1 MDYDAIAKK
10 YGATD
15 ESAPNG
21 QIDYNAIASK
31 YGGTDS
37 YPNMG
42 AFGIPE
48 AAANIVTGMGASA
61 VGGLAGLGT
70 MATGGSLEDANNT
83 LSGIQDKF
91 TYQPRSVEGKAIS
104 HVAGLPFE
112 YATKGGQWLG
122 EAAGKP
128 FGLEDEGGLAGNL
141 AAGAGLTLLG
151 GRAALKSSPK
161 WIPAAQSA
169 FDMAKNEVRNIRA
182 PSAPIEYAPSKMAEL
197 ARDSGNNAGRI
208 EGAAAADRLG
218 AGLNA
223 GESNP
228 TWMNKFLSRMAGSQ
242 EVDTKLA
249 IDNRMNWTDNAKKVA
264 GVEDGA
270 PLSPENIKAARNEM
284 GKPYREVGAIRN
296 IASGDEL
303 VKAIDS
309 ASNLEGMTP
318 AIADYIAHA
327 VSPLLDK
334 LKTATAEGASGI
346 DLINLTRKLR
356 KDANTTYK
364 NANPEV
370 GAVDLA
376 DARMAVS
383 NALEDLAA
391 KRLLQMDA
399 EAPGK
404 GYGDLAAR
412 WKEAR
417 QKIAESHVVENATDP
432 YTYITDPVK
441 VAKHAKKAL
450 VTGTL
455 DDMARVASNFPE
467 IANIAAEPSNVPFH
481 ASRYG
486 VGGIIGGAI
495 GGLVGGLPGVAVGTL
510 AGGAMTT
517 PFQLALRRYVTS
529 KGYQGR
535 NAIPQDFR
543 PAPTAPQSRIVP
555 INKDIPY
562 SGLPAVPGSMVIPD
576 SWREGINA
584 KMERSP
590 LPAIPDQLLPLSEQ
604 YPQGIPIGA
613 AEGRMPQKSTPLPKL
628 YPDNPLMQM
637 ADEPI
642 TTKKIS
648 DLVEQIP
655 FDTKFEVANHP
666 LIVKA
671 THDFIDQAA
680 NLKAAIAAETNGFK
694 RGQLEAQLRAT
705 EREFM
710 AGWKELGFK
719 NEAQLRDLTQKLYQT
734 GGETQRGIVKTKSL
748 KDLMQ

>member
-1 MDYDAIAKK
+1 MGKPWEEYSTSQPSVGPWNEYADDEQTSPSKEQWG
-10 YGATD
+10 GAL
-15 ESAPNG
+15 
-21 QIDYNAIASK
+21 
-31 YGGTDS
+31 
-37 YPNMG
+37 
-42 AFGIPE
+42 GIPD

-70 MATGGSLEDANNT
+70 LATGGSLEDADRN
-83 LSGIQDKF
+83 LSSIQDKF
-91 TYQPRSVEGKAIS
+91 TWQPRTVEGKAIS
-104 HVAGLPFE
+104 HIAGLPFE

-151 GRAALKSSPK
+151 GRAALKSSPNWVPNAK
-161 WIPAAQSA
+161 AA
-169 FDMAKNEVRNIRA
+169 FDFAKAEAKGFRA
-182 PSAPIEYAPSKMAEL
+182 PNAPIQYAPSKMAEL
-197 ARDSGNNAGRI
+197 QAKSIDNAPMLDALEAVKRSGGKVDPAV
-208 EGAAAADRLG
+208 
-218 AGLNA
+218 
-223 GESNP
+223 SNP
-228 TWMNKFLSRMAGSQ
+228 TVFNKGMSMASG
-242 EVDTKLA
+242 EGLL
-249 IDNRMNWTDNAKKVA
+249 DNM
-264 GVEDGA
+264 
-270 PLSPENIKAARNEM
+270 LSPENAKAWGKAGAQELGIKNLSIDEYKAGRARAGVPYQEVSAIPRVASGADVKAALSS
-284 GKPYREVGAIRN
+284 
-296 IASGDEL
+296 IAD
-303 VKAIDS
+303 V
-309 ASNLEGMTP
+309 EGMTP
-318 AIADYIAHA
+318 AIAEFVFKDI
-327 VSPLLDK
+327 SPTVNNLIS
-334 LKTATAEGASGI
+334 AAEGGVNGADI
-346 DLINLTRKLR
+346 VNLTRSLR
-356 KDANTTYK
+356 KKANTTYK
-364 NANPEV
+364 QEFPTPE
-370 GAVDLA
+370 AMAMA
-376 DARMAVS
+376 DANLAISR
-383 NALEDLAA
+383 ALENLTAERLAVMN
-391 KRLLQMDA
+391 KEM
-399 EAPGK
+399 PGR
-404 GYGDLAAR
+404 GYGDLAER
-412 WKEAR
+412 WANAR
-417 QKIAESHVVENATDP
+417 QYIANSHAWENATNAETLKIDP
-432 YTYITDPVK
+432 KKFARITAKDNALTGVAADVGKIANNMPGISKNISENSLIAERATRYGVPGLVGWGLGSMIGMPGEGAMAGAVAGVAIPPLLRK
-441 VAKHAKKAL
+441 IISSDKYQAKHA
-450 VTGTL
+450 
-455 DDMARVASNFPE
+455 F
-467 IANIAAEPSNVPFH
+467 
-481 ASRYG
+481 
-486 VGGIIGGAI
+486 
-495 GGLVGGLPGVAVGTL
+495 
-510 AGGAMTT
+510 
-517 PFQLALRRYVTS
+517 
-529 KGYQGR
+529 
-535 NAIPQDFR
+535 PQDFR
-543 PAPTAPQSRIVP
+543 PPPLGPRTIP

-562 SGLPAVPGSMVIPD
+562 SGFPAVPGSMVIPD

-694 RGQLEAQLRAT
+694 RGQLEAKLRGT

>member
-1 MDYDAIAKK
+1 MGKPWEEYSTSQPSVGPWNEYADDEQTSPSKEQWG
-10 YGATD
+10 GAL
-15 ESAPNG
+15 
-21 QIDYNAIASK
+21 
-31 YGGTDS
+31 
-37 YPNMG
+37 
-42 AFGIPE
+42 GIPD

-70 MATGGSLEDANNT
+70 LATGGSLEDADRN
-83 LSGIQDKF
+83 LSSIQDKF
-91 TYQPRSVEGKAIS
+91 TWQPRTVEGKAIS
-104 HVAGLPFE
+104 HIAGLPFE

-151 GRAALKSSPK
+151 GRAALKSSPNWVPNAK
-161 WIPAAQSA
+161 AA
-169 FDMAKNEVRNIRA
+169 FDFAKAEAKGFRA
-182 PSAPIEYAPSKMAEL
+182 PNAPIQYAPSKMAEL
-197 ARDSGNNAGRI
+197 QAKSIDNAPMLDALEAVKRSGGKVDPAV
-208 EGAAAADRLG
+208 
-218 AGLNA
+218 
-223 GESNP
+223 SNP
-228 TWMNKFLSRMAGSQ
+228 TVFNKGMSMASG
-242 EVDTKLA
+242 EGLL
-249 IDNRMNWTDNAKKVA
+249 DNM
-264 GVEDGA
+264 
-270 PLSPENIKAARNEM
+270 LSPENAKAWGAKGAEELGIKNLSVDEFKAGRARA
-284 GKPYREVGAIRN
+284 GVPYQEVKAIPS
-296 IASGDEL
+296 IASGAD
-303 VKAIDS
+303 VKAALSSVADVD
-309 ASNLEGMTP
+309 GMTP
-318 AIADYIAHA
+318 AIAEFVFKDI
-327 VSPLLDK
+327 SPTVNNLIN
-334 LKTATAEGASGI
+334 AAEGGVNGADI
-346 DLINLTRKLR
+346 VNLTRSLR
-356 KDANTTYK
+356 KKANTTYK
-364 NANPEV
+364 QEFPTPE
-370 GAVDLA
+370 AMAMA
-376 DARMAVS
+376 DANLAISR
-383 NALEDLAA
+383 ALENLTAERLAVMN
-391 KRLLQMDA
+391 KEM
-399 EAPGK
+399 PGR
-404 GYGDLAAR
+404 GYGDLADR
-412 WKEAR
+412 WASAR
-417 QKIAESHVVENATDP
+417 QYIANSHAWENASNTSTQTLNPRKFAKITAKDNALTGVAADVGKIANNMPGISKNVTDTKLVAERVARYSLPGLAGWGLGAAVGAPTLGMMLGATAGAIAPPLLRRMIASDK
-432 YTYITDPVK
+432 YQ
-441 VAKHAKKAL
+441 AKHA
-450 VTGTL
+450 
-455 DDMARVASNFPE
+455 F
-467 IANIAAEPSNVPFH
+467 
-481 ASRYG
+481 
-486 VGGIIGGAI
+486 
-495 GGLVGGLPGVAVGTL
+495 
-510 AGGAMTT
+510 
-517 PFQLALRRYVTS
+517 
-529 KGYQGR
+529 
-535 NAIPQDFR
+535 PQDFR
-543 PAPTAPQSRIVP
+543 PQPLGPRTIP

-694 RGQLEAQLRAT
+694 RGQLEAKLRGT